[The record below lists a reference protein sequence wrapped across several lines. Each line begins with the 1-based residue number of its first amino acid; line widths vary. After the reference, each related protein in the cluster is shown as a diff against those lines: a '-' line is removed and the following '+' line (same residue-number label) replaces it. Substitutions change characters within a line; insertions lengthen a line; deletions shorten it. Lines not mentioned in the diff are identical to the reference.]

1 MLDNM
6 KRQFAEHLFNLKFL
20 SSKDVRH
27 KGANVNSRN
36 EDLGCNSID
45 ILNLG
50 YIRDFRD
57 KFVDNLSTLAVQF
70 QTCPRTPNMIT
81 IRGQIW
87 GPP

>member
-20 SSKDVRH
+20 SSKDVRA
-27 KGANVNSRN
+27 KSANVNSRN
-36 EDLGCNSID
+36 EDLVCNSID

-57 KFVDNLSTLAVQF
+57 KFGDNLSTLAIQL
-70 QTCPRTPNMIT
+70 QTCPRVSRVVVSQNSKHD
-81 IRGQIW
+81 
-87 GPP
+87 